1 MPLGINIRHSNRS
14 QQALDNSLNQ
24 AQRGQQA
31 PVNNPPSAS
40 PFLPGDEDNVYNPR
54 NSLPPPSYA
63 NPHGELHSYI
73 PADNNQ
79 GGDIR
84 AYQESADRPSRSQSH
99 RLSTGYPPIQP
110 PSSVGELRGSVDDQV
125 LTDYSRPY
133 STAQLHKPQPPLP
146 VEQKKSK
153 SSRFFGFS
161 KSRGT
166 AEPPPQPD
174 QQSSHNNLGGLGRR
188 ISIRHRDSPP
198 GPQVQGQGTSGER
211 PPQIAGWQSGQ
222 SSESHLESP
231 HEADEERTAGELYI
245 IQRSE
250 QDLDRAPE
258 SGQHQFQNPTI
269 RLPGNDQESTIRLV
283 DENWQRQYQQP
294 PQLLTQQPW
303 IAQQNHQ
310 ATNSPVPI
318 SPVSQQQ
325 NDYQQPNQHIGQYQT
340 HPIPSQQPPL
350 NSQVRSSTNPETVS
364 QLSHDSPIEI
374 PEDQR
379 PVSVHSNKYISHPQA
394 EYPART
400 TSITN
405 PQAAQPIPQQSTMP
419 PPPSTSQLQGRRST
433 DTKQALQQD
442 GRTGPPPS
450 YTQQQSFG
458 PNSGNQGSSSTSS
471 NQTSGSQ
478 QGSTYRGSSLQR
490 EYSQAGSG
498 ADQGRSTPPLSSE
511 RDRELTEMDK
521 LGRLC

>member
-24 AQRGQQA
+24 AQRGPQQPA
-31 PVNNPPSAS
+31 NNPPSAS
-40 PFLPGDEDNVYNPR
+40 PIVPGDDDQAYNPR

-99 RLSTGYPPIQP
+99 RLSSGYPPIQP
-110 PSSVGELRGSVDDQV
+110 PSSVDDQV
-125 LTDYSRPY
+125 LTDYSRSY
-133 STAQLHKPQPPLP
+133 NTAQLQKPQPPLP
-146 VEQKKSK
+146 VEQKKK
-153 SSRFFGFS
+153 SSRFFGFTKS
-161 KSRGT
+161 KGP
-166 AEPPPQPD
+166 AEPPPPSD

-188 ISIRHRDSPP
+188 ISIRHRDLPP
-198 GPQVQGQGTSGER
+198 APQVPGQGISGDR
-211 PPQIAGWQSGQ
+211 PPQIPGWQSGQ

-231 HEADEERTAGELYI
+231 HEADEEQNAERYI
-245 IQRSE
+245 IQHPQ
-250 QDLDRAPE
+250 QDLDRTPE
-258 SGQHQFQNPTI
+258 PGQHQLQNPTI
-269 RLPGNDQESTIRLV
+269 RLPGSDQESTIRLV

-294 PQLLTQQPW
+294 PQLLTQQQW

-310 ATNSPVPI
+310 ASNSPVPI

-325 NDYQQPNQHIGQYQT
+325 NDYQHPNQQIGQYQT
-340 HPIPSQQPPL
+340 YPVPSQPPP
-350 NSQVRSSTNPETVS
+350 NSQVRSSTNPEVVS
-364 QLSHDSPIEI
+364 QLSYDSPIDT

-379 PVSVHSNKYISHPQA
+379 PVSVHSNKYTSHPQA
-394 EYPART
+394 EYPTRT
-400 TSITN
+400 TSIQS
-405 PQAAQPIPQQSTMP
+405 PQAAQSVPQQPIMP

-433 DTKQALQQD
+433 DTKQALQQE

-450 YTQQQSFG
+450 YTQQQQSFG

-498 ADQGRSTPPLSSE
+498 AEQGRSTPPLSSD

-521 LGRLC
+521 LGKLYKFNGY